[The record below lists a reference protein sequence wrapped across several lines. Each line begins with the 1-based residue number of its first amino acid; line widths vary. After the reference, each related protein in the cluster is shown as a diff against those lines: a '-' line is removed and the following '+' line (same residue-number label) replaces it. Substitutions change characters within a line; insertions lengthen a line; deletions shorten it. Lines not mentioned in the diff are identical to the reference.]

1 MVSYNAQVEIT
12 ASTIYSI
19 RRTCMW
25 PTL

>member
-1 MVSYNAQVEIT
+1 MLSYNAQVEIT